1 MSQLKTLKDLPSVRI
16 INKEGIDLFKEGEA
30 VSQEVLRQE
39 VIKHIKA
46 FDDLENNPELKKFH
60 GNEEECWIKW
70 FFNITEEELQ

>member
-1 MSQLKTLKDLPSVRI
+1 M
-16 INKEGIDLFKEGEA
+16 EEGEIK
-30 VSQEVLRQE
+30 SISINDNNSPKYIK